1 MSQMIADLFH
11 RKPLGKKMSRTR
23 VAQRMGPM
31 MPNGRLERTQ
41 PFADRFPKR
50 RAAQRTIESMHGE
63 KDMTVMM
70 IQRHFLQITEDRLVY
85 RMRQSILFSRRRLG
99 SIN

>member
-50 RAAQRTIESMHGE
+50 RAAQRTIGSMQRE
-63 KDMTVMM
+63 KDMTVTMVEH
-70 IQRHFLQITEDRLVY
+70 RFRQITQDRLAY
-85 RMRQSILFSRRRLG
+85 RSLHRRLLSPPCAG
-99 SIN
+99 